1 MTDNFKNLIEILN
14 NNFSD
19 NLIKNFS
26 NNNELTII
34 IEYQSIKN
42 VVEFLFENKEFQ
54 FKSLIDI
61 TAVDFIGRNLRFDV
75 VYHLLSMSL
84 NERLR
89 IKLEV
94 DELDIIPSI
103 SAIHY
108 GANWLERE
116 VFDMYGLSFSNHP
129 DLRRILTDYGFQ
141 GHPLRK
147 DFPTS
152 GYHEVKYD
160 EEQKKVV
167 YQPVSLPQEYRQFDF
182 LSPWEGAK
190 YIESEN

>member
-1 MTDNFKNLIEILN
+1 MDGFFSDLINLLNVNFQDDLDS
-14 NNFSD
+14 NNFS
-19 NLIKNFS
+19 NG
-26 NNNELTII
+26 ELTITINPPAIKKI
-34 IEYQSIKN
+34 ID
-42 VVEFLFENKEFQ
+42 FLFDNSECQ
-54 FKSLIDI
+54 FKTLIDI
-61 TAVDFIGRNLRFDV
+61 TAVDFPSRKVRFDV
-75 VYHLLSMSL
+75 VYHLLSMAQ
-84 NERLR
+84 NKRIR
-89 IKLEV
+89 IKFEV
-94 DELDIIPSI
+94 DETDIIPSV
-103 SAIHY
+103 SSTHF

-152 GYHEVKYD
+152 GYQEVKYD

-167 YQPVSLPQEYRQFDF
+167 YQPVSLTQEYRQFDF

-190 YIESEN
+190 YLESDK

>member
-1 MTDNFKNLIEILN
+1 MNGFFSDIVELLSI
-14 NNFSD
+14 NFSD
-19 NLIKNFS
+19 DLDKSNFS
-26 NNNELTII
+26 NGELTITINSSAIKKI
-34 IEYQSIKN
+34 ID
-42 VVEFLFENKEFQ
+42 FLFNNSECQ
-54 FKSLIDI
+54 FKTLIDI
-61 TAVDFIGRNLRFDV
+61 TAVDFPSRKVRFDV
-75 VYHLLSMSL
+75 VYHLLSMAQ
-84 NERLR
+84 NKRIR
-89 IKLEV
+89 IKFEV
-94 DELDIIPSI
+94 DETDIIPSI
-103 SAIHY
+103 SSTHL

-152 GYHEVKYD
+152 GYQEVKYD

-167 YQPVSLPQEYRQFDF
+167 YQPVSLTQEYRQFDF

-190 YIESEN
+190 YLDSDK